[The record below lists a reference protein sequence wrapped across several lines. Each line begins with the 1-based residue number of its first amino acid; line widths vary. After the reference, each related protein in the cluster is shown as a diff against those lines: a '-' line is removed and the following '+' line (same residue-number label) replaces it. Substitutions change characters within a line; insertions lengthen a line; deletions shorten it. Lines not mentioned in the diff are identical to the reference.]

1 MNNTTNTTTLTDYVD
16 TMRESLW
23 VFYEECGAVYN
34 TGETMTGFEMLRA
47 INEATSWDQEA
58 TEKVEGIT
66 AKDLLVT
73 LCDVFGIDWNNAESW
88 DDVHTELLKFIDNIG
103 E

>member
-1 MNNTTNTTTLTDYVD
+1 MTNTPNLTNYVD

-23 VFYEECGAVYN
+23 IFQEESGAVYN
-34 TGETMTGFEMLRA
+34 TGETMTGFEMLWA

-73 LCDVFGIDWNNAESW
+73 LCDVFGIDWNNAEDW
-88 DDVHTELLKFIDNIG
+88 NDVHNSLLEFINDIS